1 MGSMTIP
8 LEASF
13 EYAVVV
19 TEGGVSIEGQGVGP
33 GQLAYLGAERD
44 ELTLACRRRAACS
57 CSGGT
62 RPEPV
67 VMWWNF
73 VARTRDEV
81 DAAHL
86 AWATD
91 AGRFGQVAS
100 PLPRVEVGPPPWI

>member
-1 MGSMTIP
+1 MTIP
-8 LEASF
+8 LEAGF

-33 GQLAYLGAERD
+33 GQLAYLGTGRD
-44 ELTLACRRRAACS
+44 ELTLACRQASRLLLL
-57 CSGGT
+57 GGT
-62 RPEPV
+62 PFHEPV
-67 VMWWNF
+67 LMWWNF

-91 AGRFGQVAS
+91 AGRFGRVAS
-100 PLPRVEVGPPPWI
+100 PLPRVEVGPPPWT